1 MIELRQIRKS
11 YVTKYETLPVLKG
24 LDLSIENGEMVSIM
38 GASGSGKSTLLNIMG
53 LLDRFD
59 EGEYLVDGQSVKGL
73 YDDELANLR
82 NRKFGFVFQS
92 ANLIPQM
99 DLLDNVILPLT
110 YRKMSEK
117 EMREKGMALLERF
130 GLADWR
136 RHYPNELSGG
146 QKQRVAIARAII
158 TEPEII
164 LADEP
169 TGQLDSVSTAAVMD
183 ILCGI
188 NRELGATL
196 VVVTHEKSV
205 AEVAGRIISIKD
217 GEIWSDE
224 STKLYPYGYPFCF
237 ASERVFNTAKRSA
250 AEASHAERG
259 PAQLPKACA
268 NPGANMFPNAAKTG
282 LNTSSQR

>member
-1 MIELRQIRKS
+1 MIELHDIHKS
-11 YVTKYETLPVLKG
+11 YITKYETLPVLKG
-24 LDLSIENGEMVSIM
+24 LGMTIKQGAMVSIM
-38 GASGSGKSTLLNIMG
+38 GASGSGKSTLLNILG

-59 EGEYLVDGQSVKGL
+59 DGEYLVDGKSVKGL
-73 YDDELANLR
+73 NDDERAMLR

-110 YRKMSEK
+110 YRNMPEREMK
-117 EMREKGMALLERF
+117 ERGMVMLERF

-169 TGQLDSVSTAAVMD
+169 TGQLDSKSTASVMD
-183 ILCGI
+183 ILSEI
-188 NRELGATL
+188 NQGTGATL
-196 VVVTHEKSV
+196 VIVTHELAV
-205 AEVAGRIISIKD
+205 AQRAPRIIHIKD
-217 GEIWSDE
+217 GIICSEE
-224 STKLYPYGYPFCF
+224 S
-237 ASERVFNTAKRSA
+237 
-250 AEASHAERG
+250 
-259 PAQLPKACA
+259 
-268 NPGANMFPNAAKTG
+268 
-282 LNTSSQR
+282 

>member
-11 YVTKYETLPVLKG
+11 YVTKYDTLPVLKG
-24 LDLSIENGEMVSIM
+24 LDLSIDNGEMVSIM

-110 YRKMSEK
+110 YRRMSDK
-117 EMREKGMALLERF
+117 EMREKGMNLLERF

-158 TEPEII
+158 TEPDII

-188 NRELGATL
+188 NREFGATL

-205 AEVAGRIISIKD
+205 AEVAGRIIHIKD
-217 GEIWSDE
+217 GEICSDE
-224 STKLYPYGYPFCF
+224 S
-237 ASERVFNTAKRSA
+237 
-250 AEASHAERG
+250 
-259 PAQLPKACA
+259 
-268 NPGANMFPNAAKTG
+268 
-282 LNTSSQR
+282 

>member
-110 YRKMSEK
+110 YRKMAEK

-217 GEIWSDE
+217 GEICSDE
-224 STKLYPYGYPFCF
+224 S
-237 ASERVFNTAKRSA
+237 
-250 AEASHAERG
+250 
-259 PAQLPKACA
+259 
-268 NPGANMFPNAAKTG
+268 
-282 LNTSSQR
+282 

>member
-24 LDLSIENGEMVSIM
+24 LDLSVGPGEMVSIM
-38 GASGSGKSTLLNIMG
+38 GASGSGKSTLLNILG

-59 EGEYLVDGQSVKGL
+59 EGEYMVDGQSVKGL
-73 YDDELANLR
+73 NDDELAFLR

-110 YRKMSEK
+110 YRDMPER
-117 EMREKGMALLERF
+117 EMRERGMSLLERF
-130 GLADWR
+130 GLVDWR

-158 TEPEII
+158 TDPEII

-169 TGQLDSVSTAAVMD
+169 TGQLDSVSTAVVMD
-183 ILCGI
+183 ILTGI
-188 NRELGATL
+188 NRESGAAL
-196 VVVTHEKSV
+196 VLVTHEQAV
-205 AEVAGRIISIKD
+205 AERAQRIVHIKD

-224 STKLYPYGYPFCF
+224 S
-237 ASERVFNTAKRSA
+237 
-250 AEASHAERG
+250 
-259 PAQLPKACA
+259 
-268 NPGANMFPNAAKTG
+268 
-282 LNTSSQR
+282 

>member
-1 MIELRQIRKS
+1 MIELHDIHKS

-24 LDLSIENGEMVSIM
+24 LGMTIKQGEMVSIM
-38 GASGSGKSTLLNIMG
+38 GASGSGKSTLLNILG

-59 EGEYLVDGQSVKGL
+59 DGDYLVDGKSVKGL
-73 YDDELANLR
+73 NDDEQAMLR

-110 YRKMSEK
+110 YRNMSDR
-117 EMREKGMALLERF
+117 EMKEKGMAMLERF

-158 TEPEII
+158 TDPEII

-169 TGQLDSVSTAAVMD
+169 TGQLDSKSTASVMD
-183 ILCGI
+183 ILSEI
-188 NRELGATL
+188 NQGTGATL
-196 VVVTHEKSV
+196 VIVTHELAV
-205 AEVAGRIISIKD
+205 AQRAPRIIHIKD
-217 GEIWSDE
+217 GIICSEE
-224 STKLYPYGYPFCF
+224 S
-237 ASERVFNTAKRSA
+237 
-250 AEASHAERG
+250 
-259 PAQLPKACA
+259 
-268 NPGANMFPNAAKTG
+268 
-282 LNTSSQR
+282 

>member
-24 LDLSIENGEMVSIM
+24 LDLSVGSGEMVSIM
-38 GASGSGKSTLLNIMG
+38 GASGSGKSTLLNILG

-59 EGEYLVDGQSVKGL
+59 DGEYLVDGQSVKGL
-73 YDDELANLR
+73 NDDELAHLR

-110 YRKMSEK
+110 YRYMPEK
-117 EMREKGMALLERF
+117 EMRERGMSLLERF
-130 GLADWR
+130 GLVEWR

-158 TEPEII
+158 TDPEII

-169 TGQLDSVSTAAVMD
+169 TGQLDSVSTKAVMD
-183 ILCGI
+183 ILTGV
-188 NRELGATL
+188 NRESGATL
-196 VVVTHEKSV
+196 ILVTHEQAV
-205 AEVAGRIISIKD
+205 AERAQRIVHIKD
-217 GEIWSDE
+217 GEICSDE
-224 STKLYPYGYPFCF
+224 S
-237 ASERVFNTAKRSA
+237 
-250 AEASHAERG
+250 
-259 PAQLPKACA
+259 
-268 NPGANMFPNAAKTG
+268 
-282 LNTSSQR
+282 

>member
-24 LDLSIENGEMVSIM
+24 LDLSVGSGEMVSIM
-38 GASGSGKSTLLNIMG
+38 GASGSGKSTLLNILG

-73 YDDELANLR
+73 NDDELAHLR

-110 YRKMSEK
+110 YRDMPEK
-117 EMREKGMALLERF
+117 VMRERGMSLLERF
-130 GLADWR
+130 GLVEWR

-158 TEPEII
+158 TDPEII

-169 TGQLDSVSTAAVMD
+169 TGQLDSVSTKAVMD
-183 ILCGI
+183 ILTGI
-188 NRELGATL
+188 NRESGATL
-196 VVVTHEKSV
+196 ILVTHEQAV
-205 AEVAGRIISIKD
+205 AERAQRIVHIKD
-217 GEIWSDE
+217 GEICSDE
-224 STKLYPYGYPFCF
+224 S
-237 ASERVFNTAKRSA
+237 
-250 AEASHAERG
+250 
-259 PAQLPKACA
+259 
-268 NPGANMFPNAAKTG
+268 
-282 LNTSSQR
+282 

>member
-1 MIELRQIRKS
+1 MIELQDIHKS

-24 LDLSIENGEMVSIM
+24 LGMSIEEGEMVSIM
-38 GASGSGKSTLLNIMG
+38 GASGSGKSTLLNILG

-59 EGEYLVDGQSVKGL
+59 EGDYLIDGKSVMGL
-73 YDDELANLR
+73 NDDERAALR

-110 YRKMSEK
+110 YRRMSER
-117 EMREKGMALLERF
+117 EMKEKGMAMLERF

-158 TEPEII
+158 TDPEIV

-169 TGQLDSVSTAAVMD
+169 TGQLDSKSTSSVMD
-183 ILCGI
+183 ILCEI
-188 NRELGATL
+188 NQETGATL
-196 VVVTHEKSV
+196 IIVTHESAV
-205 AEVAGRIISIKD
+205 ARRAPRIIHIKD
-217 GEIWSDE
+217 GII
-224 STKLYPYGYPFCF
+224 C
-237 ASERVFNTAKRSA
+237 SE
-250 AEASHAERG
+250 E
-259 PAQLPKACA
+259 
-268 NPGANMFPNAAKTG
+268 
-282 LNTSSQR
+282 

>member
-1 MIELRQIRKS
+1 MIELHDIHKS

-24 LDLSIENGEMVSIM
+24 LGMTIEQGEMVSIM
-38 GASGSGKSTLLNIMG
+38 GASGSGKSTLLNILG

-59 EGEYLVDGQSVKGL
+59 DGEYLVDGKSVKGL
-73 YDDELANLR
+73 NDDERAMLR

-110 YRKMSEK
+110 YRNMPEREMK
-117 EMREKGMALLERF
+117 ERGMVILERF

-169 TGQLDSVSTAAVMD
+169 TGQLDSKSTASVMD
-183 ILCGI
+183 ILSEI
-188 NRELGATL
+188 NQGTGTTL
-196 VVVTHEKSV
+196 VIVTHELAV
-205 AEVAGRIISIKD
+205 ARRAPRIIHIKD
-217 GEIWSDE
+217 GIICSEE
-224 STKLYPYGYPFCF
+224 S
-237 ASERVFNTAKRSA
+237 
-250 AEASHAERG
+250 
-259 PAQLPKACA
+259 
-268 NPGANMFPNAAKTG
+268 
-282 LNTSSQR
+282 

>member
-1 MIELRQIRKS
+1 MIELHDIHKS

-24 LDLSIENGEMVSIM
+24 LGMTIKQGEMVSIM
-38 GASGSGKSTLLNIMG
+38 GASGSGKSTLLNILG

-59 EGEYLVDGQSVKGL
+59 DGEYLVDGKSVKGL
-73 YDDELANLR
+73 NDDERAMLR

-110 YRKMSEK
+110 YRNMPEREMK
-117 EMREKGMALLERF
+117 ERGMVMLERF

-169 TGQLDSVSTAAVMD
+169 TGQLDSKSTASVMD
-183 ILCGI
+183 ILSEI
-188 NRELGATL
+188 NQGTGATL
-196 VVVTHEKSV
+196 VIVTHELAV
-205 AEVAGRIISIKD
+205 AQRAPRIIHIKD
-217 GEIWSDE
+217 GIICSEE
-224 STKLYPYGYPFCF
+224 S
-237 ASERVFNTAKRSA
+237 
-250 AEASHAERG
+250 
-259 PAQLPKACA
+259 
-268 NPGANMFPNAAKTG
+268 
-282 LNTSSQR
+282 

>member
-1 MIELRQIRKS
+1 MIELRDIHKS
-11 YVTKYETLPVLKG
+11 YITKYETLPVLKG
-24 LDLSIENGEMVSIM
+24 LGMTIKQGEMVSIM
-38 GASGSGKSTLLNIMG
+38 GASGSGKSTLLNILG

-59 EGEYLVDGQSVKGL
+59 DGEYLVDGKSVKGL
-73 YDDELANLR
+73 NDDERAMLR

-110 YRKMSEK
+110 YRNMPEREMK
-117 EMREKGMALLERF
+117 ERGMVMLERF

-169 TGQLDSVSTAAVMD
+169 TGQLDSKSTASVMD
-183 ILCGI
+183 ILCEI
-188 NRELGATL
+188 NQGTGATL
-196 VVVTHEKSV
+196 IIVTHESAV
-205 AEVAGRIISIKD
+205 ARRAPRIIHIKD
-217 GEIWSDE
+217 GII
-224 STKLYPYGYPFCF
+224 C
-237 ASERVFNTAKRSA
+237 SE
-250 AEASHAERG
+250 E
-259 PAQLPKACA
+259 
-268 NPGANMFPNAAKTG
+268 
-282 LNTSSQR
+282 

>member
-1 MIELRQIRKS
+1 MIELRDIHKS
-11 YVTKYETLPVLKG
+11 YITKYETLPVLNG
-24 LDLSIENGEMVSIM
+24 LGMTIKQGEMVSIM
-38 GASGSGKSTLLNIMG
+38 GASGSGKSTLLNILG

-59 EGEYLVDGQSVKGL
+59 DGEYLVDGKSVKGL
-73 YDDELANLR
+73 NDDERAMLR

-110 YRKMSEK
+110 YRNMPEREMK
-117 EMREKGMALLERF
+117 ERGMVMLERF

-169 TGQLDSVSTAAVMD
+169 TGQLDSKSTASVMD
-183 ILCGI
+183 ILCEI
-188 NRELGATL
+188 NQGTGATL
-196 VVVTHEKSV
+196 IIVTHESAV
-205 AEVAGRIISIKD
+205 ARRAPRIIHIKD
-217 GEIWSDE
+217 GII
-224 STKLYPYGYPFCF
+224 C
-237 ASERVFNTAKRSA
+237 SE
-250 AEASHAERG
+250 E
-259 PAQLPKACA
+259 
-268 NPGANMFPNAAKTG
+268 
-282 LNTSSQR
+282 

>member
-188 NRELGATL
+188 NRESGATL

-224 STKLYPYGYPFCF
+224 S
-237 ASERVFNTAKRSA
+237 
-250 AEASHAERG
+250 
-259 PAQLPKACA
+259 
-268 NPGANMFPNAAKTG
+268 
-282 LNTSSQR
+282 

>member
-1 MIELRQIRKS
+1 MIELRDIHKS
-11 YVTKYETLPVLKG
+11 YITKYETLHVLNG
-24 LDLSIENGEMVSIM
+24 LGMTIKQGEMVSIM
-38 GASGSGKSTLLNIMG
+38 GASGSGKSTLLNILG

-59 EGEYLVDGQSVKGL
+59 DGEYLVDGKSVKGL
-73 YDDELANLR
+73 NDDERAMLR

-110 YRKMSEK
+110 YRNMPEREMK
-117 EMREKGMALLERF
+117 ERGMVMLERF

-169 TGQLDSVSTAAVMD
+169 TGQLDSKSTASVMD
-183 ILCGI
+183 ILCEI
-188 NRELGATL
+188 NQGTGATL
-196 VVVTHEKSV
+196 IIVTHESAV
-205 AEVAGRIISIKD
+205 ARRAPRIIHIKD
-217 GEIWSDE
+217 GII
-224 STKLYPYGYPFCF
+224 C
-237 ASERVFNTAKRSA
+237 SE
-250 AEASHAERG
+250 E
-259 PAQLPKACA
+259 
-268 NPGANMFPNAAKTG
+268 
-282 LNTSSQR
+282 

>member
-1 MIELRQIRKS
+1 MIELRQVRKS

-24 LDLSIENGEMVSIM
+24 IDLTIENGEMVSIM

-59 EGEYLVDGQSVKGL
+59 DGEYLVDGQSVRGL
-73 YDDELANLR
+73 HDDELAILR

-110 YRKMSEK
+110 YRKMSDK
-117 EMREKGMALLERF
+117 EMREKGMHLLERF

-205 AEVAGRIISIKD
+205 AEVAGRIIHIKD
-217 GEIWSDE
+217 GEICSDE
-224 STKLYPYGYPFCF
+224 S
-237 ASERVFNTAKRSA
+237 
-250 AEASHAERG
+250 
-259 PAQLPKACA
+259 
-268 NPGANMFPNAAKTG
+268 
-282 LNTSSQR
+282 

>member
-11 YVTKYETLPVLKG
+11 YVTKYETLSVLKG
-24 LDLSIENGEMVSIM
+24 IDLCIEQGEMVSIM
-38 GASGSGKSTLLNIMG
+38 GASGSGKSTLLNILG

-73 YDDELANLR
+73 NDDELAYLR

-110 YRKMSEK
+110 YRNMPEK
-117 EMREKGMALLERF
+117 EMRERGMVLLERF
-130 GLADWR
+130 SLADWR

-158 TEPEII
+158 TDPEII

-169 TGQLDSVSTAAVMD
+169 TGQLDSVSTAVVMD
-183 ILCGI
+183 ILTGI
-188 NRELGATL
+188 NRETGATL
-196 VVVTHEKSV
+196 ILVTHEQGV
-205 AEVAGRIISIKD
+205 AERAHRIVHIKD
-217 GEIWSDE
+217 GEICAEE
-224 STKLYPYGYPFCF
+224 S
-237 ASERVFNTAKRSA
+237 
-250 AEASHAERG
+250 
-259 PAQLPKACA
+259 
-268 NPGANMFPNAAKTG
+268 
-282 LNTSSQR
+282 

>member
-1 MIELRQIRKS
+1 MIELHDIHKS
-11 YVTKYETLPVLKG
+11 YITKYETLPVLKG
-24 LDLSIENGEMVSIM
+24 LGMTIKQGEMVSIM
-38 GASGSGKSTLLNIMG
+38 GASGSGKSTLLNILG

-59 EGEYLVDGQSVKGL
+59 DGEYLVDGKSVKGL
-73 YDDELANLR
+73 NDDERAMLR

-110 YRKMSEK
+110 YRNMPEREMK
-117 EMREKGMALLERF
+117 ERGMVMLERF

-169 TGQLDSVSTAAVMD
+169 TGQLDSKSTASVMD
-183 ILCGI
+183 ILSEI
-188 NRELGATL
+188 NQGTGATL
-196 VVVTHEKSV
+196 VIVTHELAV
-205 AEVAGRIISIKD
+205 AQRAPRIIHIKD
-217 GEIWSDE
+217 GIICSEE
-224 STKLYPYGYPFCF
+224 S
-237 ASERVFNTAKRSA
+237 
-250 AEASHAERG
+250 
-259 PAQLPKACA
+259 
-268 NPGANMFPNAAKTG
+268 
-282 LNTSSQR
+282 